1 MSKEI
6 FFGNDFRTSI
16 LKGAEV
22 FANTV
27 TKTMGPFSGTVMMSR
42 MGGLLQ
48 TKDGVT
54 VAREI
59 NLKNP
64 VANMGCQVLKEA
76 CIKVNDEAGDGTT
89 TTACLTH
96 ALLKEGHKLIVA
108 GHDPVTLQ
116 REMQVAS
123 EKVITALW
131 NNAFPVEKEEELH
144 SVAMIS
150 CNGDIEVADVL
161 TEACLAVGKDGTVV
175 IEEGNSMG
183 IEMDFKEG
191 FELDCGAIS
200 SYFMD
205 NKLEKKLVSPLVAVV
220 PKVITSMKDVFSM
233 LEESSQFPQNEL
245 LLICYG
251 LEGEAL
257 KFMTT
262 NHVKGVCTSMPINIA
277 GVSLRRAEY
286 MKDIAALCGCEV
298 LEEDQYDI
306 TKFNTEWFGSCV
318 EVFVQNKK
326 TVFTAFEEAEES
338 IDKRCRELET
348 DLASAISDYDRDNI
362 QQRISK
368 LKGGF
373 CLVSVG
379 GATEAAMK
387 EKRARIEDAL
397 GAVQSALRTG
407 IVAGGGASYLWASQ
421 VLSDE
426 GGEGLLKRALRKP
439 METIVG
445 NGNQNGDYAVEMLL
459 REGENCWSGWN
470 VRKKEVMDLYHNKVI
485 DPLLVA
491 EKVVESSIS
500 VAGTMLTAE
509 AGIV

>member
-6 FFGNDFRTSI
+6 YFGDDFRTQI
-16 LKGAEV
+16 LKGAEI
-22 FANTV
+22 FAKTV
-27 TKTMGPFSGTVMMSR
+27 TRTMGPFSGTVMMNR

-59 NLKNP
+59 HLPDP

-89 TTACLTH
+89 TTACLTN
-96 ALLKEGHKLIVA
+96 AILREAHKMVAA
-108 GHDPVTLQ
+108 GHCPMKLQ
-116 REMQVAS
+116 RELLDAMK
-123 EKVITALW
+123 KVVDVLW
-131 NNAFPVEKEEELH
+131 ENAYPVEEESELH

-150 CNGDIEVADVL
+150 CNGDREVADVL

-175 IEEGNSMG
+175 IEEGNGLG
-183 IEMDFKEG
+183 IDMDFKEG
-191 FELDCGAIS
+191 FEISCGAVS
-200 SYFMD
+200 RHFMND
-205 NKLEKKLVSPLVAVV
+205 ALEKKLVSPLVAVV

-286 MKDIAALCGCEV
+286 MKDIAALCGCAV

-306 TKFNTEWFGSCV
+306 TKFNTEWFGSCM
-318 EVFVQNKK
+318 EVLVQEKN
-326 TVFTAFEEAEES
+326 TVFTAFDEAEDTIE
-338 IDKRCRELET
+338 KRVTELQN
-348 DLASAISDYDRDNI
+348 DMASAISDYDRDDI
-362 QQRISK
+362 TKRISK

-379 GATEAAMK
+379 GHTELAMK

-397 GAVQSALRTG
+397 GAVQSALKTG

-421 VLSDE
+421 VLSDK
-426 GGEGLLKRALRKP
+426 GGEGVLKRALRKP
-439 METIVG
+439 MQTIIE
-445 NGNQNGDYAVEMLL
+445 NASENGDFAVEMLL
-459 REGENCWSGWN
+459 RDGVDVWHGWDA
-470 VRKKEVMDLYHNKVI
+470 RKKEVVNLYERKII

-491 EKVVESSIS
+491 EKAVESSVS
-500 VAGTMLTAE
+500 VAALMITAE

>member
-6 FFGNDFRTSI
+6 FFGNDFRTQI
-16 LKGAEV
+16 LKGAEI
-22 FANTV
+22 FSTTV
-27 TKTMGPFSGTVMMSR
+27 TKTMGPFSGTVMMTR

-59 NLKNP
+59 NLKHP

-89 TTACLTH
+89 TTACLTN
-96 ALLKEGHKLIVA
+96 AILKEAHKLIVA
-108 GHDPVTLQ
+108 GYDPVTLQ
-116 REMQVAS
+116 RELLAAMETVVK
-123 EKVITALW
+123 ELW
-131 NNAFPVEKEEELH
+131 QNAFPVEEEAEVH

-150 CNGDIEVADVL
+150 CNGDLEVADAL

-175 IEEGNSMG
+175 IEEGNSLG
-183 IEMDFKEG
+183 IEIDFKEG
-191 FELDCGAIS
+191 FELNCGAVS
-200 SYFMD
+200 SYF
-205 NKLEKKLVSPLVAVV
+205 LEGIERKLVSPLVAIV
-220 PKVITSMKDVFSM
+220 PKVITSMKDVYSM
-233 LEESSQFPQNEL
+233 LEESSQFPNNEL

-262 NHVKGVCTSMPINIA
+262 NHVKGVCKSMPINIA

-306 TKFNTEWFGSCV
+306 TKFNTEWFGSCL
-318 EVFVQNKK
+318 EVFVQEKK
-326 TVFTAFEEAEES
+326 TVFTSFEEAEES
-338 IDKRCRELET
+338 IEKRCRELQTEMG
-348 DLASAISDYDRDNI
+348 SAVSDYDRDNI
-362 QQRISK
+362 TKRISK

-379 GATEAAMK
+379 GFTESAMK

-397 GAVQSALRTG
+397 GAVQSALRSG
-407 IVAGGGASYLWASQ
+407 IVAGGGSSYLWASR
-421 VLSDE
+421 VLNDE
-426 GGEGLLKRALRKP
+426 GGEGILKRALRKP
-439 METIVG
+439 LETIVR
-445 NGNQNGDYAVEMLL
+445 NANQNGDFAVEMLL
-459 REGENCWSGWN
+459 LNGENEWSGWD
-470 VRKKEVMDLYHNKVI
+470 VRGKKVIDLYKSKII

-491 EKVVESSIS
+491 EKVVESACS
-500 VAGTMLTAE
+500 VAGIMLTAE

>member
-6 FFGNDFRTSI
+6 YFGSEFRSHI
-16 LKGAEV
+16 MQGAER
-22 FANTV
+22 FATTV
-27 TKTMGPFSGTVMMSR
+27 TRTMGPFSGTVMMNR

-59 NLKNP
+59 NLKHP
-64 VANMGCQVLKEA
+64 VANMGCQALKEA
-76 CIKVNDEAGDGTT
+76 CVKVNDEAGDGTT
-89 TTACLTH
+89 STACLTN
-96 ALLKEGHKLIVA
+96 AILKEGHKLITA
-108 GHDPVTLQ
+108 GFDPVTIQ
-116 REMQVAS
+116 RELQAAS
-123 EKVITALW
+123 EKVIKNLW
-131 NNAFPVEKEEELH
+131 ENAFPVEQESELH

-191 FELDCGAIS
+191 FELSCGAIS
-200 SYFMD
+200 SHFL
-205 NKLEKKLVSPLVAVV
+205 NGGLEKKLVSPLVAVV
-220 PKVITSMKDVFSM
+220 PKVITSMKDVHSM
-233 LEESSQFPQNEL
+233 LEESSQFPQNDL

-251 LEGEAL
+251 VEGEAL
-257 KFMTT
+257 KFLTT
-262 NHVKGVCTSMPINIA
+262 NHVKGVCSSMPINIA

-298 LEEDQYDI
+298 LEGEQYDL
-306 TKFNTEWFGSCV
+306 TKFNTDWFGSCL
-318 EVFVQNKK
+318 EVLVQEKK
-326 TVFTAFEEAEES
+326 TVFTAFDEAEATIE
-338 IDKRCRELET
+338 KRVTELQN
-348 DLASAISDYDRDNI
+348 DMASSVSDYDRDNI

-379 GATEAAMK
+379 GHTELAMK

-397 GAVQSALRTG
+397 GAVQSALKTG

-421 VLSDE
+421 VLSDD
-426 GGEGLLKRALRKP
+426 GGEGILKRALRKP

-445 NGNQNGDYAVEMLL
+445 NAGENGDFAVEMLL
-459 REGENCWSGWN
+459 RDGENCWSGWN
-470 VRKKEVMDLYHNKVI
+470 VRKKAVMDLYANKVI

-491 EKVVESSIS
+491 EKVVESAVS
-500 VAGTMLTAE
+500 VAGVMLTAE

>member
-1 MSKEI
+1 
-6 FFGNDFRTSI
+6 
-16 LKGAEV
+16 
-22 FANTV
+22 
-27 TKTMGPFSGTVMMSR
+27 
-42 MGGLLQ
+42 
-48 TKDGVT
+48 
-54 VAREI
+54 
-59 NLKNP
+59 
-64 VANMGCQVLKEA
+64 
-76 CIKVNDEAGDGTT
+76 
-89 TTACLTH
+89 
-96 ALLKEGHKLIVA
+96 
-108 GHDPVTLQ
+108 
-116 REMQVAS
+116 
-123 EKVITALW
+123 
-131 NNAFPVEKEEELH
+131 
-144 SVAMIS
+144 
-150 CNGDIEVADVL
+150 
-161 TEACLAVGKDGTVV
+161 
-175 IEEGNSMG
+175 
-183 IEMDFKEG
+183 
-191 FELDCGAIS
+191 
-200 SYFMD
+200 
-205 NKLEKKLVSPLVAVV
+205 
-220 PKVITSMKDVFSM
+220 
-233 LEESSQFPQNEL
+233 
-245 LLICYG
+245 
-251 LEGEAL
+251 
-257 KFMTT
+257 MTT

>member
-6 FFGNDFRTSI
+6 YFGSDFRSHI
-16 LKGAEV
+16 MQGAER
-22 FANTV
+22 FATTV
-27 TKTMGPFSGTVMMSR
+27 TKTMGPFSGTVMMNR

-59 NLKNP
+59 NLKHP

-76 CIKVNDEAGDGTT
+76 CVKVNDEAGDGTT
-89 TTACLTH
+89 STACLTN
-96 ALLKEGHKLIVA
+96 AILKEGHKLITA
-108 GHDPVTLQ
+108 GFDPVTIQ
-116 REMQVAS
+116 RELQAAS
-123 EKVITALW
+123 EKVIKNLW
-131 NNAFPVEKEEELH
+131 ENAFPVEQESELH

-191 FELDCGAIS
+191 FELSCGAIS
-200 SYFMD
+200 SHFL
-205 NKLEKKLVSPLVAVV
+205 NGGLEKKLVSPLVAVV
-220 PKVITSMKDVFSM
+220 PKVITSMKDVHSM
-233 LEESSQFPQNEL
+233 LEESSQFPQNDL

-251 LEGEAL
+251 VEGEAL
-257 KFMTT
+257 KFLTT
-262 NHVKGVCTSMPINIA
+262 NHVKGVCSSMPINIA

-298 LEEDQYDI
+298 LEGEQYDL
-306 TKFNTEWFGSCV
+306 TKFNTDWFGSCL
-318 EVFVQNKK
+318 EVLVQEKK
-326 TVFTAFEEAEES
+326 TVFTAFDEAEATIE
-338 IDKRCRELET
+338 KRVTELQN
-348 DLASAISDYDRDNI
+348 DMASSVSDYDRDDI

-379 GATEAAMK
+379 GHTELAMK

-397 GAVQSALRTG
+397 GAVQSALKTG

-421 VLSDE
+421 VLSDD
-426 GGEGLLKRALRKP
+426 GGEGILKRALRKP

-445 NGNQNGDYAVEMLL
+445 NAGENGDFAVEMLL
-459 REGENCWSGWN
+459 RDGENCWSGWN
-470 VRKKEVMDLYHNKVI
+470 VRKKAVMDLYANKVI

-491 EKVVESSIS
+491 EKVVESAVS
-500 VAGTMLTAE
+500 VAGVMLTAE